1 MCKILEVSRS
11 SYYKRKS
18 KGKSKRKLENEKII
32 LMIKEIYTESK
43 ERYGS
48 PRITEE
54 LRRRGISCNKK
65 RIARLMRKE
74 GIAAKIFRKYRLTTQ
89 SDHKRVISDN
99 ILDREFNRGRVNEVW
114 TSDITYIRTDEG
126 WLYLAAVMDLYSRR
140 ILGWHLDRR
149 LESGLVEKALQ
160 NALYGRKISRGII
173 FHSDQGVQYASESFR
188 GLLKTNGFIQSM
200 SRRGNCYDNAVT
212 ESFFHT
218 LKTELIN
225 RTKYK
230 TREEARRSI
239 FEYIEIFYNRK
250 RLHSSIGY
258 CSPVEFEAM
267 T

>member
-1 MCKILEVSRS
+1 MCKVLEVSRS
-11 SYYKRKS
+11 SYYKRRS
-18 KGKSKRKLENEKII
+18 KGKSNRELENEKI
-32 LMIKEIYTESK
+32 LTMIKEIFTENK

-54 LRRRGISCNKK
+54 LRHRGISCNKK

-74 GIAAKIFRKYRLTTQ
+74 GISAKIFRKYRITTQ
-89 SDHKRVISDN
+89 SDHDRARPSN
-99 ILDREFNRGRVNEVW
+99 LLGREFIRGRMNEVW

-126 WLYLAAVMDLYSRR
+126 WLYLSAVMDLYSRK
-140 ILGWHLDRR
+140 ILGWHLDKR
-149 LESGLVEKALQ
+149 LDSDLVEKALQ
-160 NALYGRKISRGII
+160 NALYDREISEGII
-173 FHSDQGVQYASESFR
+173 FHSDQGAQYASESFR
-188 GLLKTNGFIQSM
+188 HLLEINGFIQSM

-218 LKTELIN
+218 LKTELVN
-225 RTKYK
+225 RTRYK

-258 CSPVEFEAM
+258 HSPVEYEGL